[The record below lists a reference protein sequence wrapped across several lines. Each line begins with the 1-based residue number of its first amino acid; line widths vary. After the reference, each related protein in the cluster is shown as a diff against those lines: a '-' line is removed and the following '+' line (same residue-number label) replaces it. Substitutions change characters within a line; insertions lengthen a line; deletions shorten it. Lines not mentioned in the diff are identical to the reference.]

1 MREKKQPQGSCSRTA
16 KGQFKKGCSG
26 NPAGISL
33 VEKSI
38 EEIWEE
44 RLAAVVAYWDNA
56 AREME
61 DALVL

>member
-33 VEKSI
+33 VEKSLA
-38 EEIWEE
+38 EIWDEKW
-44 RLAAVVAYWDNA
+44 AQ
-56 AREME
+56 
-61 DALVL
+61 ALEHCNTEVKLKM